1 MFFLPPKTI
10 LTIFFTKNSLI
21 KGVFCCGAT
30 SAGSV
35 ARKPSWSEGHLV
47 GDDVADDDDA
57 DTDKGADAGA

>member
-10 LTIFFTKNSLI
+10 LTIFFSKKSLI

-35 ARKPSWSEGHLV
+35 EEGQKNGDVEMISGKDKKRGGNREKARREV
-47 GDDVADDDDA
+47 
-57 DTDKGADAGA
+57 